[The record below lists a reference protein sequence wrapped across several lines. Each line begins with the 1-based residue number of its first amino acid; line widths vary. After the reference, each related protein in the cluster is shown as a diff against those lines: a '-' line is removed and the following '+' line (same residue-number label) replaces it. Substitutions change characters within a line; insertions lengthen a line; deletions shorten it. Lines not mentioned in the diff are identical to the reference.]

1 MIIKFGTDFVPM
13 VFLTEDT
20 VQNSDE
26 KESEETTQAT
36 TQATGSLLA
45 KPAFIGVFSVGVLIA
60 GGVLGFLLAKM
71 KIKKG
76 IELDE
81 DI

>member
-20 VQNSDE
+20 VQNSDA
-26 KESEETTQAT
+26 KESEET

-45 KPAFIGVFSVGVLIA
+45 KPAFIGGVSVGVLIA

>member
-1 MIIKFGTDFVPM
+1 MIVKFGADFVPM

-26 KESEETTQAT
+26 AAVVPEETAQAKET
-36 TQATGSLLA
+36 LLA
-45 KPAFIGVFSVGVLIA
+45 KPAFIGGFSVGIFIA

-71 KIKKG
+71 QIKKEM
-76 IELDE
+76 ELDE